1 MIENV
6 RSTAINPSWTLC
18 FDEWAGL
25 IDAGSGGCKAAIR
38 LGFSPFRVLNAA
50 APMLTVTDLSFR
62 HGERVLFDRASAAL
76 SDGWKVGLVGRNG
89 AGKSTLLK
97 LIQGELEAD
106 GGDINLMGRTR
117 IGSVPQDPP
126 GGDITVLDAVLAAD
140 IERTALLAE
149 AETSHDGL
157 RLADIHMRL
166 DEIGA
171 ASAPSR
177 AAAILNGLGFDNAA
191 QARPCGEFS
200 GGWRMRVA
208 LAGTLFSDPDL
219 LILDEPSNHLDLEA
233 QLWLTEHL
241 RKFRHTL
248 LMVSHDR
255 DLLNDVCDHIVHI
268 DNEKLVSYTG
278 NYDFFERTRAERLA
292 NDAAQQAKIAAQRKH
307 MQAFVDRFKAKA
319 SKARQAQSRLKM
331 IEKLGPIA
339 SVPIEEKIT
348 FNFPSPELLASPI
361 ETLDEVSVGYPGG
374 PLVLSKLDLRIDM
387 EDRIALLGQ
396 NGNGKS
402 TFIRLISQRL
412 EPRGGKLKKTPR
424 LRVGYFSQDQE
435 ESLDYEATPF
445 DHMNRAL
452 GPGTVE
458 AKVRAQLGRFGFS
471 RDRANLKVGVLSGG
485 EKTRLLLA
493 LATRN
498 APHMLL
504 LDEPTNHLDMDAR
517 ESLIEAINDF
527 EGAVVLVSHDTHLV
541 KMIADQ
547 LWLVDKGTVAA
558 FDGDIDDY
566 QTKLLRER
574 NARPPKEPKAKKPKS
589 APAPAPPPVVSEKAK
604 RGPLKRALEAAEKNI
619 AALTKKR
626 GEIEQKLAD
635 PETYSR
641 PPEAVAELQK
651 EKVRLERELAHA
663 EHDWLVAQEALEAA

>member
-1 MIENV
+1 
-6 RSTAINPSWTLC
+6 
-18 FDEWAGL
+18 
-25 IDAGSGGCKAAIR
+25 
-38 LGFSPFRVLNAA
+38 
-50 APMLTVTDLSFR
+50 MLHVSDLSFR
-62 HGERVLFDRASAAL
+62 HGQRVLFDRASAAF

-97 LIQGELEAD
+97 LIQGQMEAD
-106 GGDINLMGRTR
+106 GGEINLMGRTR

-126 GGDITVLDAVLAAD
+126 GGEITVLDAVLAAD
-140 IERTALLAE
+140 LERTALLAE
-149 AETSHDGL
+149 SEACHDGL
-157 RLADIHMRL
+157 RLAEIHARL

-171 ASAPSR
+171 SSAPSR
-177 AAAILNGLGFDNAA
+177 AASILNGLGFDNEK
-191 QARPCGEFS
+191 QSRPCGEFS

-233 QLWLTEHL
+233 MLWLTEHL
-241 RKFRHTL
+241 KRFRNTV

-268 DNEKLVSYTG
+268 ENEKLVPYTG

-292 NDAAQQAKIAAQRKH
+292 NDAAQQAKVAAQRKH

-319 SKARQAQSRLKM
+319 SKARQAQSRMKM
-331 IEKLGPIA
+331 IEKLGPVA
-339 SVPIEEKIT
+339 SVPIEERVS
-348 FNFPSPELLASPI
+348 FNFPSPEILASPI
-361 ETLDEVSVGYPGG
+361 ETLDEVSVGYSDG
-374 PLVLSKLDLRIDM
+374 PLVLRNLDLRIDM

-412 EPRGGKLKKTPR
+412 EPREGRLKKTPK

-452 GPGTVE
+452 PGSGE

-517 ESLIEAINDF
+517 ASLVDAINDF

-541 KMIADQ
+541 KMVADT
-547 LWLVDKGTVAA
+547 LWLVDGGTVKA
-558 FDGDIDDY
+558 FDGDVDDY
-566 QTKLLRER
+566 QVKLLKER
-574 NARPPKEPKAKKPKS
+574 GGKPAKAEKPADTASRKDQR
-589 APAPAPPPVVSEKAK
+589 KAAADHRSSK
-604 RGPLKRALEAAEKNI
+604 APLKKAVDSAEKML
-619 AALTKKR
+619 ARLT
-626 GEIEQKLAD
+626 EQMNGVLARLAD
-635 PETYSR
+635 PAIYSG
-641 PPEAVAELQK
+641 PGTVVTELQK
-651 EKVRLERELAHA
+651 EKARLEREVANA
-663 EHDWLVAQEALEAA
+663 EKRWLSAQEALEAAA

>member
-1 MIENV
+1 
-6 RSTAINPSWTLC
+6 
-18 FDEWAGL
+18 
-25 IDAGSGGCKAAIR
+25 
-38 LGFSPFRVLNAA
+38 
-50 APMLTVTDLSFR
+50 MLSITDLSFR
-62 HGERVLFDRASAAL
+62 HGERVLFDRSSAAF

-106 GGDINLMGRTR
+106 GGEINLMGRTR

-126 GGDITVLDAVLAAD
+126 GGDIRVLDAVLAAD
-140 IERTALLAE
+140 VERTALLAE
-149 AETSHDGL
+149 AETSEDGL

-166 DEIGA
+166 DEIDA

-177 AAAILNGLGFDNAA
+177 AASILNGLGFDNNA
-191 QARPCGEFS
+191 QSRACGEFS

-208 LAGTLFSDPDL
+208 LAGTLFSNPDL

-233 QLWLTEHL
+233 MLWLTEHL
-241 RKFRHTL
+241 KKFRNTI

-268 DNEKLVSYTG
+268 DQEKLVSYTG
-278 NYDFFERTRAERLA
+278 NYDFFEKTRAERLA

-319 SKARQAQSRLKM
+319 SKARQAQSRMKM
-331 IEKLGPIA
+331 IEKLGPVA
-339 SVPIEEKIT
+339 TVPIDEKIT

-361 ETLDEVSVGYPGG
+361 ETLDDVSVGYPNG
-374 PLVLSKLDLRIDM
+374 PLVLQKLDLRIDM

-412 EPRGGKLKKTPR
+412 EPRAGRLKKTPK
-424 LRVGYFSQDQE
+424 LKVGYFSQDQE

-445 DHMNRAL
+445 DHMSIAM
-452 GPGTVE
+452 GPGVAE
-458 AKVRAQLGRFGFS
+458 PKVRAQLGRFGFS

-517 ESLIEAINDF
+517 ASLIDAINDF

-541 KMIADQ
+541 KMVADQ
-547 LWLVDKGTVAA
+547 LWLVDKGTVAP
-558 FDGDIDDY
+558 FEGDIDEY
-566 QTKLLRER
+566 ESKLLRER
-574 NARPPKEPKAKKPKS
+574 SARPAKEPKQKKQKAS
-589 APAPAPPPVVSEKAK
+589 ASTPAAPTPIVTEKVK
-604 RGPLKRALEAAEKNI
+604 RGPLKRALEAAEKTI
-619 AALTKKR
+619 AELTRKR
-626 GEIEQKLAD
+626 GEIEAKLAD
-635 PETYSR
+635 PATYSG
-641 PPEAVAELQK
+641 PPAVVAELQK
-651 EKVRLERELAHA
+651 EKLRVERDLAHA
-663 EHDWLVAQEALEAA
+663 EHEWLTAQEALEAA

>member
-1 MIENV
+1 
-6 RSTAINPSWTLC
+6 
-18 FDEWAGL
+18 
-25 IDAGSGGCKAAIR
+25 
-38 LGFSPFRVLNAA
+38 
-50 APMLTVTDLSFR
+50 MLHITDLSFR
-62 HGERVLFDRASAAL
+62 HGERVLFDRASAAF

-97 LIQGELEAD
+97 LIQGQLEAD
-106 GGDINLMGRTR
+106 GGDINLMGRTK

-140 IERTALLAE
+140 VERTALLAE

-166 DEIGA
+166 DEINA

-177 AAAILNGLGFDNAA
+177 AASILNGLGFDNEA
-191 QARPCGEFS
+191 QSRPCGEFS

-233 QLWLTEHL
+233 QLWLTDHL
-241 RKFRHTL
+241 KKFRNTL

-268 DNEKLVSYTG
+268 DQEKLVAYTG

-319 SKARQAQSRLKM
+319 SKARQAQSRMKM
-331 IEKLGPIA
+331 IEKLGPVV
-339 SVPIEEKIT
+339 SVPIDEKVS

-361 ETLDEVSVGYPGG
+361 ETLDQVSVGYSNG
-374 PLVLSKLDLRIDM
+374 PLVLKHLDLRIDM

-412 EPRGGKLKKTPR
+412 EPREGKLKKTPK

-435 ESLDYEATPF
+435 ESLDYQATPF

-452 GPGTVE
+452 GPGIGE

-493 LATRN
+493 LATRT

-541 KMIADQ
+541 KMVADQ
-547 LWLVDKGTVAA
+547 LWLVADGTVKP
-558 FDGDIDDY
+558 FEGDIDEY
-566 QTKLLRER
+566 QSKLLRER
-574 NARPPKEPKAKKPKS
+574 SGRPAKEAKAKKDKKQKA
-589 APAPAPPPVVSEKAK
+589 APAPTPIVAEKPR
-604 RGPLKRALEAAEKNI
+604 RGPLKRALEETEKAI
-619 AALTKKR
+619 ARLTR
-626 GEIEQKLAD
+626 ERTEIEARLAD
-635 PETYSR
+635 PATYSG
-641 PPEAVAELQK
+641 PPAAAAELQK
-651 EKVRLERELAHA
+651 EKLRLERELAHA
-663 EHDWLVAQEALEAA
+663 EHEWLVAQEAYEAA

>member
-1 MIENV
+1 
-6 RSTAINPSWTLC
+6 
-18 FDEWAGL
+18 
-25 IDAGSGGCKAAIR
+25 
-38 LGFSPFRVLNAA
+38 
-50 APMLTVTDLSFR
+50 MLHITDLSFR
-62 HGERVLFDRASAAL
+62 HGERVLFDRAGTAF

-97 LIQGELEAD
+97 LIQGQLEAD
-106 GGDINLMGRTR
+106 SGTINLMGRTK

-140 IERTALLAE
+140 VERTALLAE
-149 AETSHDGL
+149 AETSDDGL

-166 DEIGA
+166 DEINA

-177 AAAILNGLGFDNAA
+177 AASILNGLGFDNEK
-191 QARPCGEFS
+191 QSRPCGEFS

-233 QLWLTEHL
+233 MLWLTDHL
-241 RKFRHTL
+241 QKFRNTL

-268 DNEKLVSYTG
+268 ENEKLVAYTG
-278 NYDFFERTRAERLA
+278 NYDFFERTRAERMA
-292 NDAAQQAKIAAQRKH
+292 NDAAQQEKIAAQRKH

-319 SKARQAQSRLKM
+319 SKARQAQSRMKM
-331 IEKLGPIA
+331 IEKLGPVV
-339 SVPIEEKIT
+339 SVPIDEKVS
-348 FNFPSPELLASPI
+348 FNFPSPDLLASPI
-361 ETLDEVSVGYPGG
+361 ETLDQVSVGYPSG
-374 PLVLSKLDLRIDM
+374 PLVLRGLDLRIDM

-402 TFIRLISQRL
+402 TFIRLISQRF
-412 EPRGGKLKKTPR
+412 EPREGKVKKTPK

-435 ESLDYEATPF
+435 ESLDFEATPF
-445 DHMNRAL
+445 DHMAIAL
-452 GPGTVE
+452 GPGTPE
-458 AKVRAQLGRFGFS
+458 PKVRAQLGRFGFS

-493 LATRN
+493 LATRT

-541 KMIADQ
+541 KMVADQ
-547 LWLVDKGTVAA
+547 LWLVAGGTVKP
-558 FDGDIDDY
+558 FEGDIDEY
-566 QTKLLRER
+566 QAKLLRER
-574 NARPPKEPKAKKPKS
+574 SSRPAKDGKGKKDKKQKAAAQ
-589 APAPAPPPVVSEKAK
+589 APAAVAAEKPK
-604 RGPLKRALEAAEKNI
+604 RGPLKRALEEAEKAI
-619 AALTKKR
+619 ARLTKER
-626 GEIEQKLAD
+626 TALETRLAS
-635 PETYSR
+635 PSTWSG
-641 PPEAVAELQK
+641 PPSAAAELQR
-651 EKVRLERELAHA
+651 EKLRLERELAHA
-663 EHDWLVAQEALEAA
+663 EHEWLAAQEALEAA

>member
-1 MIENV
+1 
-6 RSTAINPSWTLC
+6 
-18 FDEWAGL
+18 
-25 IDAGSGGCKAAIR
+25 
-38 LGFSPFRVLNAA
+38 
-50 APMLTVTDLSFR
+50 MLHISDISFR
-62 HGERVLFDRASAAL
+62 HGERVLFDRASAAF

-89 AGKSTLLK
+89 AGKSTLLR
-97 LIQGELEAD
+97 LIQGQMEAD
-106 GGDINLMGRTR
+106 SGEINLMGRTR
-117 IGSVPQDPP
+117 VGSVPQDPP

-140 IERTALLAE
+140 VERSALMAE
-149 AETSHDGL
+149 AETCHDGL
-157 RLADIHMRL
+157 RQAEIHARL

-177 AAAILNGLGFDNAA
+177 AASILNGLGFDNEK

-233 QLWLTEHL
+233 MLWLTEHL
-241 RKFRHTL
+241 KRFRNTV

-268 DNEKLVSYTG
+268 DNEKLVPYTG

-292 NDAAQQAKIAAQRKH
+292 NDAAQQAKVAAQRKH

-319 SKARQAQSRLKM
+319 SKARQAQSRMKM

-339 SVPIEEKIT
+339 SVPIEERVS
-348 FNFPSPELLASPI
+348 FNFPSPEILASPI
-361 ETLDEVSVGYPGG
+361 ETLDEVSVGYPDGL
-374 PLVLSKLDLRIDM
+374 LVLRGLDLRIDM

-412 EPRGGKLKKTPR
+412 EPREGKLKKTPR

-435 ESLDYEATPF
+435 ESLDFEATPF

-452 GPGTVE
+452 PGAGE
-458 AKVRAQLGRFGFS
+458 PKVRAQLGRFGFS
-471 RDRANLKVGVLSGG
+471 RDRANLRVGVLSGG

-517 ESLIEAINDF
+517 ASLVDAINDF

-541 KMIADQ
+541 KMVADT
-547 LWLVDKGTVAA
+547 LWLVAAGTVKP
-558 FDGDIDDY
+558 FDGDIDEY
-566 QTKLLRER
+566 QAKLLKER
-574 NARPPKEPKAKKPKS
+574 GSKP
-589 APAPAPPPVVSEKAK
+589 AK
-604 RGPLKRALEAAEKNI
+604 RDERPVDAGSKKDQRKAAADNRAQKAPLKKAVDSAEKML
-619 AALTKKR
+619 ARLTLQLD
-626 GEIEQKLAD
+626 GVVAKLAD
-635 PETYSR
+635 PAIYSGPGTVVTDLQR
-641 PPEAVAELQK
+641 EKARLDREVAN
-651 EKVRLERELAHA
+651 A
-663 EHDWLVAQEALEAA
+663 EQRWLNAQEALEKAA

>member
-1 MIENV
+1 
-6 RSTAINPSWTLC
+6 
-18 FDEWAGL
+18 
-25 IDAGSGGCKAAIR
+25 
-38 LGFSPFRVLNAA
+38 
-50 APMLTVTDLSFR
+50 MLHVTDLSFR
-62 HGERVLFDRASAAL
+62 HGERVLFDRASAAI

-97 LIQGELEAD
+97 LIQGELETD
-106 GGDINLMGRTR
+106 GGNINLMGRTR

-126 GGDITVLDAVLAAD
+126 GGDVTVLDAVLAAD
-140 IERTALLAE
+140 VERTQLLAE
-149 AETSHDGL
+149 ADACHDGL
-157 RLADIHMRL
+157 RLADIHVRL

-171 ASAPSR
+171 ASAPAR
-177 AAAILNGLGFDNAA
+177 AASILNGLGFDNAA
-191 QARPCGEFS
+191 QGRPCGEFS

-241 RKFRHTL
+241 RRFGNTL

-268 DNEKLVSYTG
+268 EQQKLVTYSG
-278 NYDFFERTRAERLA
+278 NYDTFERTRAERLE
-292 NDAAQQAKIAAQRKH
+292 NDAAQQAKLAAQRKH
-307 MQAFVDRFKAKA
+307 MQAFVDRFRYKA

-331 IEKLGPIA
+331 IEKLGPVA
-339 SVPIEEKIT
+339 SVPVEERIA
-348 FNFPSPELLASPI
+348 FSFPPPDQLVSPI
-361 ETLDEVSVGYPGG
+361 ETLDEVTVGYGEG
-374 PLVLSKLDLRIDM
+374 PPVLRKLDLRLDM
-387 EDRIALLGQ
+387 DDHIALLGQ

-402 TFIRLISQRL
+402 TFIRLLCDRL
-412 EPRGGKLKKTPR
+412 APREGTIKRTPR
-424 LRVGYFSQDQE
+424 LRIGYFSQDQE
-435 ESLDYEATPF
+435 EALDYDETPF

-452 GPGTVE
+452 GPGAGE

-471 RDRANLKVGVLSGG
+471 RDRADLKVGVLSGG

-498 APHMLL
+498 APHLLL

-517 ESLIEAINDF
+517 ASLIDAINDF

-541 KMIADQ
+541 KMVADQ
-547 LWLVDKGTVAA
+547 LWLVAGGAVRT

-566 QTKLLRER
+566 QARLLRER
-574 NARPPKEPKAKKPKS
+574 GTRPVKEAKPRKEKRAPV
-589 APAPAPPPVVSEKAK
+589 PAPAEKPR
-604 RGPLKRALEAAEKNI
+604 RGHLKRALEKTEKLIAELSKQ
-619 AALTKKR
+619 R
-626 GEIEQKLAD
+626 GEIETRLAD
-635 PETYSR
+635 PATYSG
-641 PPEAVAELQK
+641 PPALAAELQK

-663 EHDWLVAQEALEAA
+663 EHEWLAAQEAYEAA

>member
-1 MIENV
+1 
-6 RSTAINPSWTLC
+6 
-18 FDEWAGL
+18 
-25 IDAGSGGCKAAIR
+25 
-38 LGFSPFRVLNAA
+38 
-50 APMLTVTDLSFR
+50 MLHISDISFR
-62 HGERVLFDRASAAL
+62 HGERVLFDRASAAF

-89 AGKSTLLK
+89 AGKSTLLR
-97 LIQGELEAD
+97 LIQGQIETDSGE
-106 GGDINLMGRTR
+106 INLMGRTR
-117 IGSVPQDPP
+117 VGSVPQDPP

-140 IERTALLAE
+140 VERSALMAE
-149 AETSHDGL
+149 DATCHDGL
-157 RLADIHMRL
+157 RLAEIHARL

-177 AAAILNGLGFDNAA
+177 AASILHGLGFDNEK

-233 QLWLTEHL
+233 MLWLTEHL
-241 RKFRHTL
+241 KRFRNTV

-268 DNEKLVSYTG
+268 DNEKLVPYTG

-292 NDAAQQAKIAAQRKH
+292 NDAAQQAKVAAQRKH

-319 SKARQAQSRLKM
+319 SKARQAQSRMKM
-331 IEKLGPIA
+331 IEKLGPVA
-339 SVPIEEKIT
+339 SVPIEERVS
-348 FNFPSPELLASPI
+348 FNFPSPEILASPI
-361 ETLDEVSVGYPGG
+361 ETLDEVSVGYPDG
-374 PLVLSKLDLRIDM
+374 PLVLRGLDLRIDM

-412 EPRGGKLKKTPR
+412 EPREGKLKKTPK

-435 ESLDYEATPF
+435 EGLDYEATPF

-452 GPGTVE
+452 GSGAAE

-517 ESLIEAINDF
+517 ASLVDAINDF

-541 KMIADQ
+541 KMVADT
-547 LWLVDKGTVAA
+547 LWLVAGGTVKA
-558 FDGDIDDY
+558 FDGDIDEY
-566 QTKLLRER
+566 QAKLLKER
-574 NARPPKEPKAKKPKS
+574 GAKPAKRDERPADLGTKKDQRKASADNRAQKAPLKKAVDSAEKMLARLTVQLDGVMAKLGD
-589 APAPAPPPVVSEKAK
+589 PAIYAGPGTVVTDLQREKA
-604 RGPLKRALEAAEKNI
+604 
-619 AALTKKR
+619 
-626 GEIEQKLAD
+626 
-635 PETYSR
+635 
-641 PPEAVAELQK
+641 
-651 EKVRLERELAHA
+651 RLEREVANAEQRWLA
-663 EHDWLVAQEALEAA
+663 AQEAFEKAA